1 MKLAYLGKIKHQL
14 FNKTKGSPVNRKLE
28 KWANK
33 NAGFII

>member
-1 MKLAYLGKIKHQL
+1 MKLAYLGKIKL
-14 FNKTKGSPVNRKLE
+14 FNKTTGSPVNRKLE